1 MHRKYNHMHLS
12 PPCFGLYQVQTH
24 THALL
29 VSLPSQKHTHRCLRE
44 RKPTEREKHLSQ
56 DERLHTHC
64 LHAESLPTPS
74 RDSAY
79 CSRGLCYAD
88 ILQLASLPTPINA
101 ATQLHPCLSFAPFTP
116 LLLYCDATVADRE
129 QKGCRISSMT

>member
-1 MHRKYNHMHLS
+1 MHLS
-12 PPCFGLYQVQTH
+12 TPCFGLYQVQAH

-29 VSLPSQKHTHRCLRE
+29 ASVHSQSYTHRCLRE
-44 RKPTEREKHLSQ
+44 RKPTERKKHLSQ
-56 DERLHTHC
+56 DERLHAHC

-88 ILQLASLPTPINA
+88 TLQLASLPTPINA
-101 ATQLHPCLSFAPFTP
+101 ACNTELHPCLSFAPFAP
-116 LLLYCDATVADRE
+116 LLLHCDATVAGRE
-129 QKGCRISSMT
+129 QNGCRISGMT